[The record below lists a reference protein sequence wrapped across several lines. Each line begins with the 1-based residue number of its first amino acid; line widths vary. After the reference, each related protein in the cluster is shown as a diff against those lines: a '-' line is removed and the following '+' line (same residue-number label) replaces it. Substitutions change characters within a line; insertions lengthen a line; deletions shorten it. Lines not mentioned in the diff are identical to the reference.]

1 MQTEARFLH
10 YPARFLAMALTE
22 LRPGLI
28 MGKLR
33 LRISENCEIAG
44 YLVTALDLATFP
56 DYPENYTVADPLTI
70 QEFRKA
76 IPKGLAKLSEGA
88 EITPI
93 SVQGR
98 VVMAWVAPSMHPHLP
113 IPDSL
118 IWKLGGLP
126 PQRS

>member
-1 MQTEARFLH
+1 MQTEARFSH
-10 YPARFLAMALTE
+10 YSARFLAMALTE
-22 LRPGLI
+22 FRPDLI

-33 LRISENCEIAG
+33 LCITENNEIAG

-56 DYPENYTVADPLTI
+56 DYPENYTVAPRSLTI

-76 IPKGLAKLSEGA
+76 IPKGLAKLSKAA

-98 VVMAWVAPSMHPHLP
+98 VVLAWVAPSMHPHLP
-113 IPDSL
+113 IPDS
-118 IWKLGGLP
+118 
-126 PQRS
+126 RACHAN